1 LKRAWRVGFHGPLD
15 THGLRKT
22 WKVDFHRTI
31 HYISASMSEAT
42 RILDRAREGDIKAR
56 EELLALVYEE
66 LRQLAA
72 HWMARERAGQTIQP
86 TALVHEA
93 WLRLVGS
100 GDQVWQNRAHFFAAA
115 AEAMKRILIDRA
127 RQKSALKRGANAE
140 HIDLDHVNVAVE
152 ANEETLVRVNEALE
166 KLVAQDPQAAELI
179 KLRFFVGLSYEEASE
194 LLGISERSAKR
205 CWAFARA
212 WLYRELSR
220 P

>member
-1 LKRAWRVGFHGPLD
+1 
-15 THGLRKT
+15 
-22 WKVDFHRTI
+22 
-31 HYISASMSEAT
+31 MSEAT

-194 LLGISERSAKR
+194 LLGISERSAKQ